1 MSEAP
6 VWELLVQPEC
16 ELCEELIELLRVDG
30 RVSPT
35 LRITELAARPEY
47 QARYLYHV
55 PVLLYAGREIVMGR
69 VSAAELA
76 AALDVVLSPA

>member
-1 MSEAP
+1 MSEETL
-6 VWELLVQPEC
+6 WELLVQPEC
-16 ELCEELIELLRVDG
+16 ELCEELIGSLRTDG

-35 LRITELAARPEY
+35 LRITELAARPEL

-76 AALDVVLSPA
+76 AALDAILGRA